1 MRQGERQ
8 AGVAGKPLRELVGS
22 QPVAL
27 VGPCTWPLP
36 GGRLLIVLTRTLWRS
51 NTRVGLAAVLVLGLA
66 VSLLATPSF
75 AQQSNSGEAGMSSE
89 RENALRDRTG
99 QAGKMSQSTWG
110 DQQIHKYR
118 SCMAQHGQQ
127 E

>member
-1 MRQGERQ
+1 L
-8 AGVAGKPLRELVGS
+8 AVS
-22 QPVAL
+22 
-27 VGPCTWPLP
+27 
-36 GGRLLIVLTRTLWRS
+36 LWRLS
-51 NTRVGLAAVLVLGLA
+51 DHAPGRYEVGGCSSSHTHTLALKYTLSDWPQWLVLGLA